1 VNISGAITVA
11 PVFPSQK
18 ASNMN
23 NSQTSLPTHAQLATT
38 GKMLNLNYFCL
49 FFLLFFWF
57 FIWHSN
63 FFFIRFT
70 CFLFFILTWLLNII
84 IIFYLNFNNF
94 FQLLYI

>member
-23 NSQTSLPTHAQLATT
+23 NSQTSLPAHAQLATT

-49 FFLLFFWF
+49 FFLLFFF
-57 FIWHSN
+57 G
-63 FFFIRFT
+63 
-70 CFLFFILTWLLNII
+70 FLFGTLIFFLLDSLA
-84 IIFYLNFNNF
+84 FYFLFWHGS
-94 FQLLYI
+94 